1 MFSFSRQHGGP
12 HRIGSRAASGPQ
24 MLKSA
29 VESPAAESQPPAL
42 RMTAEQMAVLEAEF
56 NKMKTLHETD
66 LELLAAEMA
75 LSEKRC
81 QGQTFIA
88 IE

>member
-1 MFSFSRQHGGP
+1 
-12 HRIGSRAASGPQ
+12 

-75 LSEKRC
+75 LSEKDVKTWYTHRIASWRRS
-81 QGQTFIA
+81 QGL
-88 IE
+88 